1 MMCFLEESMR
11 KTENRGDKTYKK
23 ISIKNLKVIQG
34 TIISNLCIKK

>member
-11 KTENRGDKTYKK
+11 KTKNRGDKPYKK